1 MNVLHIL
8 SDQHQAACMGC
19 EGHAQA
25 LTPNMDRLASEGMRF
40 SAAYTQ
46 NPICTPS
53 RMSMY
58 TGQYCHNHGFFGLGG
73 PRPEGMQS
81 FLGHFKQHGY
91 KTAVIGKTHVPNQPR
106 DWLLEHVDY
115 WMSGTSTPVPATGGL
130 SPYQTFLAG
139 AGLLEQNDNFRITGY
154 PARHPVGLPQ
164 NQFRARPSELPLEYN
179 VESWCV
185 DRAIEF
191 MDGCEG
197 DPFCMQVSLPRPHAP
212 YTPDQKFWDLYADD
226 IALPETYYQDPSG
239 RPPHFRDMHARFQ
252 RAWEREEW
260 SPEEGA
266 RNIWRGY
273 LGCVTQV
280 DYCIGRLLDYLDE
293 RGLAKDTIVVYN
305 SDHGAY
311 STAFGIQEKAPGI
324 CSEAVC
330 RVPML
335 WRVPG
340 VAVEGKVCDA
350 LVENVDLAPTFMN
363 LCGLPA
369 MEGMD
374 GVDISEL
381 LRGGTDPVREVAVT
395 EHRHSK
401 ALRWGTWR
409 YVYYQPEDFGTD
421 CGELYDLE
429 ADPHEA
435 RNLYGEPAFQEIVEQ
450 GEKLLCHW
458 LISTRQY
465 RTAFSVGAWNETNYV

>member
-106 DWLLEHVDY
+106 DWLLDHVDY
-115 WMSGTSTPVPATGGL
+115 WMSGTSTPVPGAGGL
-130 SPYQTFLAG
+130 SPYQTFLTG

-154 PARHPVGLPQ
+154 PALHPVGLPQ

-185 DRAIEF
+185 DQAIEF
-191 MDGCEG
+191 MEGCEG

-212 YTPDQKFWDLYADD
+212 YTPDRKFWDMYADD

-252 RAWEREEW
+252 RAWE
-260 SPEEGA
+260 G
-266 RNIWRGY
+266 G
-273 LGCVTQV
+273 G
-280 DYCIGRLLDYLDE
+280 
-293 RGLAKDTIVVYN
+293 
-305 SDHGAY
+305 
-311 STAFGIQEKAPGI
+311 
-324 CSEAVC
+324 
-330 RVPML
+330 M
-335 WRVPG
+335 
-340 VAVEGKVCDA
+340 VAG
-350 LVENVDLAPTFMN
+350 
-363 LCGLPA
+363 G
-369 MEGMD
+369 
-374 GVDISEL
+374 
-381 LRGGTDPVREVAVT
+381 GGT
-395 EHRHSK
+395 EHLARLSG
-401 ALRWGTWR
+401 LRDAG
-409 YVYYQPEDFGTD
+409 
-421 CGELYDLE
+421 
-429 ADPHEA
+429 
-435 RNLYGEPAFQEIVEQ
+435 
-450 GEKLLCHW
+450 
-458 LISTRQY
+458 
-465 RTAFSVGAWNETNYV
+465 

>member
-25 LTPNMDRLASEGMRF
+25 LTPNMDRLASEGTRF

-106 DWLLEHVDY
+106 DWLLDHVDY
-115 WMSGTSTPVPATGGL
+115 WMSGTSPPAPSAGGL

-154 PARHPVGLPQ
+154 PARHPVDLPQ

-191 MDGCEG
+191 VEGCEG
-197 DPFCMQVSLPRPHAP
+197 DRGEGLRRVSG
-212 YTPDQKFWDLYADD
+212 KC
-226 IALPETYYQDPSG
+226 
-239 RPPHFRDMHARFQ
+239 RFGSDVYESL
-252 RAWEREEW
+252 RVA
-260 SPEEGA
+260 GDG
-266 RNIWRGY
+266 GY
-273 LGCVTQV
+273 
-280 DYCIGRLLDYLDE
+280 
-293 RGLAKDTIVVYN
+293 
-305 SDHGAY
+305 
-311 STAFGIQEKAPGI
+311 
-324 CSEAVC
+324 
-330 RVPML
+330 
-335 WRVPG
+335 
-340 VAVEGKVCDA
+340 
-350 LVENVDLAPTFMN
+350 
-363 LCGLPA
+363 
-369 MEGMD
+369 
-374 GVDISEL
+374 
-381 LRGGTDPVREVAVT
+381 GT
-395 EHRHSK
+395 K
-401 ALRWGTWR
+401 
-409 YVYYQPEDFGTD
+409 
-421 CGELYDLE
+421 
-429 ADPHEA
+429 
-435 RNLYGEPAFQEIVEQ
+435 
-450 GEKLLCHW
+450 
-458 LISTRQY
+458 
-465 RTAFSVGAWNETNYV
+465 

>member
-25 LTPNMDRLASEGMRF
+25 LTPNMDRLASKGMRF

-81 FLGHFKQHGY
+81 FLGHFKRHGY

-106 DWLLEHVDY
+106 DWLLDHVDY
-115 WMSGTSTPVPATGGL
+115 WMSGTSTPVPAAGGL

-154 PARHPVGLPQ
+154 PALHPVGLPQ
-164 NQFRARPSELPLEYN
+164 NQFRARPSDLPLEYN

-191 MDGCEG
+191 MEGCEG
-197 DPFCMQVSLPRPHAP
+197 DSFCMQVSLPRPHAP
-212 YTPDQKFWDLYADD
+212 YTPDRKFWDMYADD

-280 DYCIGRLLDYLDE
+280 DNCIGRLLDYLDK
-293 RGLAKDTIVVYN
+293 RGLAEDTIVVYN

-340 VAVEGKVCDA
+340 VAVAGRVCDA

-374 GVDISEL
+374 GADISEL
-381 LRGGTDPVREVAVT
+381 LRGGTELVHEVAVT

-401 ALRWGTWR
+401 ALRWDRWR
-409 YVYYQPEDFGTD
+409 YVHYQPENFGGD

-435 RNLYGEPAFQEIVEQ
+435 RNLYGEQAYQEIVGQ
-450 GEKLLCHW
+450 CEKLLCHW

-465 RTAFSVGAWNETNYV
+465 RTAFSVGAWNEANYA